1 MSMVFVCL
9 GCFLL
14 FMMVSAIVL
23 SVCSGVGG
31 CLCPNSSSMI
41 LMYTALRAMMYSP
54 ANSALVADDM
64 TFLMMC
70 AIFNTAP
77 LFGGM
82 GVSLD
87 RKKCPPALLRAL
99 GSLK

>member
-1 MSMVFVCL
+1 MSMAFICL
-9 GCFLL
+9 GCILL
-14 FMMVSAIVL
+14 FITASAIAL

-31 CLCPNSSSMI
+31 CLCPNSSRMI
-41 LMYTALRAMMYSP
+41 LMYTASHAMMYGPES
-54 ANSALVADDM
+54 SALVADDM

-82 GVSLD
+82 VVSLD
-87 RKKCPPALLRAL
+87 KKKCPPALLRAL
-99 GSLK
+99 GSLN